1 MYFCTDKSNKFTTMR
16 LKMKSLIVTLTMGI
30 MPLSNVSASVYE
42 EDNPLQ
48 VGYVDPSGNQ
58 GPRPRGPILVPDV
71 SLDSHTLYLYNVGY
85 DLTLVL
91 LDEDDEVAYTAFIPA
106 NTASVVLPATLSGD
120 YEMQLYPGGSYYFY
134 GWVEL

>member
-1 MYFCTDKSNKFTTMR
+1 MLFNLKR
-16 LKMKSLIVTLTMGI
+16 LCLLVMMMMSGFMLITADTV
-30 MPLSNVSASVYE
+30 PLS
-42 EDNPLQ
+42 
-48 VGYVDPSGNQ
+48 VGYDDTTGTIPD
-58 GPRPRGPILVPDV
+58 RPRGPVLVPDV
-71 SLDSHTLYLYNVGY
+71 NLDSHTLYLYNVGY

>member
-1 MYFCTDKSNKFTTMR
+1 MAKKSFI
-16 LKMKSLIVTLTMGI
+16 SLVLCLFAITGMAYEPEVQFGSQVYLSVMSNEGGI
-30 MPLSNVSASVYE
+30 L
-42 EDNPLQ
+42 NP
-48 VGYVDPSGNQ
+48 GNGNPSI
-58 GPRPRGPILVPDV
+58 PRGPVLVPDV